1 MSLSNAASA
10 QVGVLLR
17 HWRSARR
24 LSQLDLA
31 LQAEVSSRHLSY
43 VETGKAKP
51 SRQMVA
57 RLAEA
62 LDVPLRARN
71 ALLLAAGYAP
81 LYRETQLGA
90 ADLTLARR
98 AVEFILKQQEP
109 YPAIVVDRHW
119 NLLQA
124 NEGAGRLFGYLL
136 GGPPAEA
143 NVLRMVFRPDGL
155 RGFIANW
162 EEVAG
167 DMIRRL
173 HQESVGPDE
182 GNEGRALIAEVLSYP
197 GIPTRWHT
205 EELTAPATPLLT
217 IVFRKD
223 GRELRFFST
232 ITTFGTP
239 KDITLEH
246 LRIESSFPADEATEH
261 LCREMAGSR

>member
-1 MSLSNAASA
+1 MTASSTAPA

-17 HWRSARR
+17 HWRSTRR

-31 LQAEVSSRHLSY
+31 LQADISSRHLSY

-51 SRQMVA
+51 SREMVA

-62 LDVPLRARN
+62 LDMPLRERN

-98 AVEFILKQQEP
+98 AMELILRQQEP
-109 YPAIVVDRHW
+109 YPAIVVDRYW

-124 NEGAGRLFGYLL
+124 NGGAAQLFGYLL
-136 GGPPAEA
+136 GGPPTEG
-143 NVLRMVFRPDGL
+143 NVLRMVFRQDGL
-155 RGFIANW
+155 RPLIANW

-173 HQESVGPDE
+173 HQESAGPDE
-182 GNEGRALIAEVLSYP
+182 GNAGRMLIAEVLSYP
-197 GIPTRWHT
+197 GVPTRWPL
-205 EELTAPATPLLT
+205 EELSAPSTPLLT
-217 IVFRKD
+217 IVFRKG

-246 LRIESSFPADEATEH
+246 LRIECSYPADEATERR
-261 LCREMAGSR
+261 CRELSDSR